1 MLVLSLGVHDRYCE
15 QSGRSE
21 NTTFQF
27 TECFAVRVTLT
38 PGLLP
43 ATLPLPARSVV
54 VHVAG
59 LFVEQVRVQLYTV
72 LVSKLSGA
80 ILAMKG
86 QLRGQTF
93 FFRPCP
99 AQSGSCAFSNILH
112 KLFLPGIKE
121 RLRRKAETSIAYA
134 QAI

>member
-1 MLVLSLGVHDRYCE
+1 MGIHDRYCE

-27 TECFAVRVTLT
+27 TKCFAVRVTLR

-43 ATLPLPARSVV
+43 ATLPLPARPVV

-86 QLRGQTF
+86 QLKGQTRSDILF
-93 FFRPCP
+93 TTLSRPV
-99 AQSGSCAFSNILH
+99 GKLHLLNRNITT
-112 KLFLPGIKE
+112 K
-121 RLRRKAETSIAYA
+121 
-134 QAI
+134 